1 MHIFT
6 LQVENSNLENAEFVS
21 APERS
26 IEYERHLQSWLE
38 NNPWAL
44 CQGEDIL
51 WIHKE
56 KRVLGG
62 ESSVRPDLM
71 GVDAGGRLVIVE
83 LKRSRTP
90 RDTVAQ
96 LLDYAASVADP
107 NELSDEKIH
116 EMAESYFNTRDDL
129 RGKSF
134 HDAFKEV
141 LLTRRDDEV
150 PPLNRSLRLFVVAGK
165 ISEKILKICKFLRI
179 SYNMDISCILIS
191 MFQTESGDVIVGMET
206 ELGDENRETSSPAQ
220 NRRSDTLRWKVVWKT
235 ILQLTEEDPNR
246 EFTTG
251 KVEATVLDEHPNFN
265 KNTISGSI
273 HSFRRSRHI
282 VLEAIQQ
289 LRDRDGGIDFT
300 AENILKVVLE
310 EPPDF
315 NQLRIREMIDLFC
328 QFGIPHMHPD
338 QTEQETEN

>member
-6 LQVENSNLENAEFVS
+6 LELTDNDFDSAEFVS

-26 IEYERHLQSWLE
+26 IEFEQHLQSWLE
-38 NNPWAL
+38 NNPWIL

-56 KRVLGG
+56 RRVPGG
-62 ESSVRPDLM
+62 ESSVRPDLI

-96 LLDYAASVADP
+96 LLDYAASVTDP
-107 NELSDEKIH
+107 NELSDENIH
-116 EMAESYFNTRDDL
+116 KMAENYFNTRYDL

-134 HDAFKEV
+134 QDAFKEV
-141 LLTRRDDEV
+141 LLTRETDEV
-150 PPLNRSLRLFVVAGK
+150 PPLNRSLRLFVVAGN
-165 ISEKILKICKFLRI
+165 ISERVLKICRFLRV
-179 SYNMDISCILIS
+179 SYNMDISCVAVS
-191 MFQTESGDVIVGMET
+191 MFQTESGNTIVGMGT
-206 ELGDENRETSSPAQ
+206 KLGGG
-220 NRRSDTLRWKVVWKT
+220 NRRAPISPQNGESDTLRWKIVWRT
-235 ILQLTEEDPNR
+235 ILRLTDGNPNTEFKTRKVKDAVLEEHED
-246 EFTTG
+246 
-251 KVEATVLDEHPNFN
+251 FN
-265 KNTISGSI
+265 ENTISGSI

-289 LRDRDGGIDFT
+289 LRDRDTGIDFT
-300 AENILKVVLE
+300 GENILKVVLE

-328 QFGIPHMHPD
+328 QFGIPQAHPN
-338 QTEQETEN
+338 QTGQEAEN